1 MADRWAISVLSDRPW
16 EGNQLL
22 SARRDR
28 GDTSVASIH
37 EVRIY
42 RPFIDGLRAIAILTV
57 VGSHISLPGFG
68 GGFVGVDIFFVISGY
83 LIINQIAEDIAAKR
97 FSILDFATRR
107 TFRILPAFLLVLVI
121 CLALSTTIFMQAE
134 PKDFAESF
142 FLSAIMFAN
151 HHFLSHTGYFDM
163 AAVTKPLLHMW
174 SLAVEEQFYLLA
186 PLTLLAM
193 TATTA
198 KMKPENGR
206 RAWIAITFVLG
217 IVSFVACVMFTYPYT
232 KPNVSFYIMPTRGW
246 EFILGGA
253 VPVFAA
259 VVLRLPALINQ
270 GLAIAGAAA
279 IVLAV
284 SCFDADMLY
293 PFYWAAVPAVGAT
306 LIIISGL
313 IGPRNIVARGLATRP
328 MVWIGLV
335 SYPWYLWHWP
345 LISFVRT
352 MNFGEQSFAEEL
364 GAAALSLVLAV
375 LTFRFVELPMRRLR
389 KIRKFRPA
397 AVVALGTASCV
408 VVASLGYLWSLRI
421 TPLMLPQLSG
431 LGPPQIAGGG
441 YPPVSHRGILMGDS
455 HALVIEQS
463 FKEYARQ
470 AGASLTSVFEVGCPP
485 IKAAVKDGRGRP
497 AAQCDSFDPK
507 AFQGAEFAI
516 ITVRWNFYLGL
527 PQSDPFHRSFLLV
540 DQAKKDP
547 YEILAAG
554 LAATLSEAKR
564 AGVRRI
570 LLIAPLP
577 EFPWYSPACVVKAI
591 RVGSDNCSIL
601 RAKVDARRERTMMVL
616 RQVVTPFEN
625 VRLIDPIN
633 LFCTEAE
640 CRPNKGAELFFFDTS
655 HLSPAG
661 AERLYRGYERDFLWA
676 LTGDAAANTVS
687 KSSSR

>member
-1 MADRWAISVLSDRPW
+1 MGASI
-16 EGNQLL
+16 
-22 SARRDR
+22 
-28 GDTSVASIH
+28 ASIH
-37 EVRIY
+37 EVRVY

-57 VGSHISLPGFG
+57 VGSHISLPGFS

-83 LIINQIAEDIAAKR
+83 LIINQIAEDIENKR

-107 TFRILPAFLLVLVI
+107 TFRILPAFLLVMVV

-198 KMKPENGR
+198 NMKPENR
-206 RAWIAITFVLG
+206 RRTWIVVTFALG
-217 IVSFVACVMFTYPYT
+217 IVSFVACVMFTYPSIR
-232 KPNVSFYIMPTRGW
+232 PNVSFYIMPTRGW

-253 VPVFAA
+253 VPAFAA
-259 VVLRLPALINQ
+259 VVRRLPAFVTKS
-270 GLAIAGAAA
+270 LAIAGAAA

-284 SCFDADMLY
+284 LFFDADMLY
-293 PFYWAAVPAVGAT
+293 PFYWAAVPVIGAT
-306 LIIISGL
+306 SIIIAGL
-313 IGPRNIVARGLATRP
+313 IEPRNVVARVLATKP

-352 MNFGEQSFAEEL
+352 MNFGEQSFAEEI
-364 GAAALSLVLAV
+364 GAAALSLALAV
-375 LTFRFVELPMRRLR
+375 LTYRFVELPVRRLR
-389 KIRKFRPA
+389 KKHKFRPA

-408 VVASLGYLWSLRI
+408 VIASLGYLWSLRI

-431 LGPPQIAGGG
+431 LGPPQISGRD
-441 YPPVSHRGILMGDS
+441 YPPVSHHGVLMGDS

-463 FKEYARQ
+463 FKEYARR
-470 AGASLTSVFEVGCPP
+470 AGASLTSVFDVGCPP
-485 IKAAVKDGRGRP
+485 FKAAVKDGRGRP
-497 AAQCDSFDPK
+497 AARCDSFDPK
-507 AFQGAEFAI
+507 PFQGAEFAI
-516 ITVRWNFYLGL
+516 ITTRWNFYLGL
-527 PQSDPFHRSFLLV
+527 PQSDPFHRSFLLI
-540 DQAKKDP
+540 DQTKKDP

-554 LAATLSEAKR
+554 LVATLSDAKR

-570 LLIAPLP
+570 LVIAPLP

-591 RVGSDNCSIL
+591 RVGSDTCSIL
-601 RAKVDARRERTMMVL
+601 RAKVDARRERTMTVL
-616 RQVVTPFEN
+616 RQAAAPFEN

-633 LFCTEAE
+633 LFCTATE
-640 CRPNKGAELFFFDTS
+640 CRPNKGVELFFFDTS
-655 HLSPAG
+655 HLSSAG
-661 AERLYRGYERDFLWA
+661 AERLYQGYERDFLWA
-676 LTGDAAANTVS
+676 LTGDSAGNSVS
-687 KSSSR
+687 KNLSR

>member
-1 MADRWAISVLSDRPW
+1 MRASI
-16 EGNQLL
+16 
-22 SARRDR
+22 
-28 GDTSVASIH
+28 ASIH
-37 EVRIY
+37 QVRIY

-83 LIINQIAEDIAAKR
+83 LIINQIAEDIASKR

-107 TFRILPAFLLVLVI
+107 TFRILPAFLLVMVT

-193 TATTA
+193 TAATA

-206 RAWIAITFVLG
+206 RAWIAITFALG
-217 IVSFVACVMFTYPYT
+217 AVSFVACVMFTFPYT
-232 KPNVSFYIMPTRGW
+232 RPNVSFYIMPTRGW
-246 EFILGGA
+246 EFILGGG
-253 VPVFAA
+253 VPAFAA
-259 VVLRLPALINQ
+259 VVRRLPAVINQ

-284 SCFDADMLY
+284 FFFDADMLY
-293 PFYWAAVPAVGAT
+293 PFYSAAVPVVGAT
-306 LIIISGL
+306 LIITGGL
-313 IGPRNIVARGLATRP
+313 VQPRNVVARALATKP

-352 MNFGEQSFAEEL
+352 MNFGEQSFAEEIS
-364 GAAALSLVLAV
+364 AAALSLVLAI
-375 LTFRFVELPMRRLR
+375 LTYRFLELPLRRLR
-389 KIRKFRPA
+389 KNRKFRPA
-397 AVVALGTASCV
+397 AVVVLGAASCV

-431 LGPPQIAGGG
+431 LGPPQIASRD
-441 YPPVSHRGILMGDS
+441 YPPVSHRGVLLGDS

-463 FKEYARQ
+463 FKEYAGR

-485 IKAAVKDGRGRP
+485 FKAAVKDGRGRP
-497 AAQCDSFDPK
+497 AAGCDSFNPN
-507 AFQGAEFAI
+507 AFQGAEFVI

-527 PQSDPFHRSFLLV
+527 PQSDPFHRSFLLTD

-547 YEILAAG
+547 YEILTAG
-554 LAATLSEAKR
+554 LAATLSDAKR

-570 LLIAPLP
+570 LIIAPLP

-591 RVGSDNCSIL
+591 RVGSDTCSVL
-601 RAKVDARRERTMMVL
+601 RSKVDARRERTMTVL
-616 RQVVTPFEN
+616 RQAAASYGD

-633 LFCTEAE
+633 LFCTETE
-640 CRPNKGAELFFFDTS
+640 CRPNKGTELFFFDTS

-661 AERLYRGYERDFLWA
+661 AQRLYQGYERDFLWA
-676 LTGDAAANTVS
+676 LTGNDAANDVS

>member
-1 MADRWAISVLSDRPW
+1 MASSI
-16 EGNQLL
+16 
-22 SARRDR
+22 
-28 GDTSVASIH
+28 ASIH

-83 LIINQIAEDIAAKR
+83 LIINQIAEDIASKR

-107 TFRILPAFLLVLVI
+107 TFRILPAFLLVMVT

-142 FLSAIMFAN
+142 FLSGIMFAN

-198 KMKPENGR
+198 KMKPQNGR
-206 RAWIAITFVLG
+206 RAWIAITFALG

-232 KPNVSFYIMPTRGW
+232 RPNVSFYIMPTRGW

-253 VPVFAA
+253 VPAVAA
-259 VVLRLPALINQ
+259 VVHRLPAVINQ
-270 GLAIAGAAA
+270 GLAIVGAAA

-284 SCFDADMLY
+284 FCFDTDMLY
-293 PFYWAAVPAVGAT
+293 PFYWAAVPVVGAT
-306 LIIISGL
+306 LIIVGGL
-313 IGPRNIVARGLATRP
+313 IEPGNVVARALATRP
-328 MVWIGLV
+328 IVWIGLV

-352 MNFGEQSFAEEL
+352 MNFGEQSFAEEIS
-364 GAAALSLVLAV
+364 AATLSLVLAV
-375 LTFRFVELPMRRLR
+375 LTYRFVELPVRRLR
-389 KIRKFRPA
+389 KNRKFRPA

-431 LGPPQIAGGG
+431 LGPPQIAGSG
-441 YPPVSHRGILMGDS
+441 YPPVSHSGVLMGDS

-463 FKEYARQ
+463 FKEFARR
-470 AGASLTSVFEVGCPP
+470 AGTNLTSVFEVGCPP
-485 IKAAVKDGRGRP
+485 FKAAVKDGRGRP
-497 AAQCDSFDPK
+497 ARCDSFDPN

-540 DQAKKDP
+540 DGQVKKDP

-554 LAATLSEAKR
+554 LAATLSDAKR

-570 LLIAPLP
+570 LIIAPLP
-577 EFPWYSPACVVKAI
+577 EFPWYSPACVVKTI

-601 RAKVDARRERTMMVL
+601 RAKVDARRQRTMTIL
-616 RQVVTPFEN
+616 RRASASYEN

-633 LFCTEAE
+633 LFCTETE
-640 CRPNKGAELFFFDTS
+640 CRPNKGAELYFFDTS
-655 HLSPAG
+655 HLSSAG
-661 AERLYRGYERDFLWA
+661 AERLYQGYQRDFLWA
-676 LTGDAAANTVS
+676 LTGDDAANTGP

>member
-1 MADRWAISVLSDRPW
+1 MGASI
-16 EGNQLL
+16 
-22 SARRDR
+22 
-28 GDTSVASIH
+28 ASIH
-37 EVRIY
+37 EVRVY

-57 VGSHISLPGFG
+57 VGSHISLPGFS

-83 LIINQIAEDIAAKR
+83 LIINQIAEDIEKKR

-107 TFRILPAFLLVLVI
+107 TFRILPAFLLVMVV

-198 KMKPENGR
+198 NMKPENR
-206 RAWIAITFVLG
+206 RRTWIVVTFALG
-217 IVSFVACVMFTYPYT
+217 IVSFVACVMFTYPSIR
-232 KPNVSFYIMPTRGW
+232 PNVSFYIMPTRGW

-253 VPVFAA
+253 VPAFAA
-259 VVLRLPALINQ
+259 VVRRLPAFVNKS
-270 GLAIAGAAA
+270 LAIAGAAA
-279 IVLAV
+279 TVLPV
-284 SCFDADMLY
+284 LFFDADMLY
-293 PFYWAAVPAVGAT
+293 PFYWAAVPVIGAT
-306 LIIISGL
+306 SIIIAGL
-313 IGPRNIVARGLATRP
+313 IEPRNVVARVLATKP

-352 MNFGEQSFAEEL
+352 MNFGEQSFAEEI
-364 GAAALSLVLAV
+364 GAAALSLALAV
-375 LTFRFVELPMRRLR
+375 LTYRFVELPVRRLR
-389 KIRKFRPA
+389 KKHKFRPA

-408 VVASLGYLWSLRI
+408 VIASLGYLWSLRI

-431 LGPPQIAGGG
+431 LGPPQISGRD
-441 YPPVSHRGILMGDS
+441 YPPVSHHGVLMGDS
-455 HALVIEQS
+455 HALVIEPS
-463 FKEYARQ
+463 FKEYARR
-470 AGASLTSVFEVGCPP
+470 AGASLTSVLDVGCPP
-485 IKAAVKDGRGRP
+485 FKAAVKDGRGRP
-497 AAQCDSFDPK
+497 AARCDSFDPK
-507 AFQGAEFAI
+507 PFQGAEFAI
-516 ITVRWNFYLGL
+516 ITTRWNFYLGL
-527 PQSDPFHRSFLLV
+527 PQSDPFHRSFLLI
-540 DQAKKDP
+540 DQTKKDP

-554 LAATLSEAKR
+554 LVATLSDAKR

-570 LLIAPLP
+570 LVIAPLP

-591 RVGSDNCSIL
+591 RVGSDTCSIL
-601 RAKVDARRERTMMVL
+601 RAKVDARRERTMTVL
-616 RQVVTPFEN
+616 RQAAAPFEN

-633 LFCTEAE
+633 LFCTATE
-640 CRPNKGAELFFFDTS
+640 CRPNKGVELFFFDTS
-655 HLSPAG
+655 HLSSAG
-661 AERLYRGYERDFLWA
+661 AERLYQGYERDFLWA
-676 LTGDAAANTVS
+676 LTGDGAGNSVS
-687 KSSSR
+687 KNLSR

>member
-1 MADRWAISVLSDRPW
+1 MAASI
-16 EGNQLL
+16 G
-22 SARRDR
+22 
-28 GDTSVASIH
+28 SIH

-57 VGSHISLPGFG
+57 VGSHISLPGFS

-107 TFRILPAFLLVLVI
+107 TFRILPAFLLVMLV
-121 CLALSTTIFMQAE
+121 CLALSTTIFMQAD

-193 TATTA
+193 TAMTA
-198 KMKPENGR
+198 KMKPEDRR
-206 RAWIAITFVLG
+206 RAWITVTFGLG
-217 IVSFVACVMFTYPYT
+217 IVSFAVCVLFTYSSIR
-232 KPNVSFYIMPTRGW
+232 PNVSFYIMPARGW

-253 VPVFAA
+253 VPVFATAARRFPA
-259 VVLRLPALINQ
+259 VLNKS
-270 GLAIAGAAA
+270 LAICGAAA
-279 IVLAV
+279 IALAV
-284 SCFDADMLY
+284 LCFDADMLY
-293 PFYWAAVPAVGAT
+293 PLYWAAVPVIGAT
-306 LIIISGL
+306 LIITGGL
-313 IGPRNIVARGLATRP
+313 VEPRNVVARVLATKP

-352 MNFGEQSFAEEL
+352 MNFGEQSFTNETS
-364 GAAALSLVLAV
+364 AAALSLIFAV
-375 LTFRFVELPMRRLR
+375 LTYRFVELPVRRLR
-389 KIRKFRPA
+389 KGRKFRPA

-408 VVASLGYLWSLRI
+408 LVASLGYLWSMRI

-431 LGPPQIAGGG
+431 LGPPQISGRG
-441 YPPVSHRGILMGDS
+441 YPPASHRGVLMGDS

-470 AGASLTSVFEVGCPP
+470 AGASLTSAFDVGCPP
-485 IKAAVKDGRGRP
+485 FKVAVKDGRGRP
-497 AAQCDSFDPK
+497 AARCDSFDPN

-516 ITVRWNFYLGL
+516 ITARWNFYLGL
-527 PQSDPFHRSFLLV
+527 PQSDPFSRSFLLT
-540 DQAKKDP
+540 DQTMKDP

-554 LAATLSEAKR
+554 LAATLSDAKR

-570 LLIAPLP
+570 LVIAPLP

-591 RVGSDNCSIL
+591 RVASDTCSIL
-601 RAKVDARRERTMMVL
+601 RAKVEARRERTMTVL
-616 RQVVTPFEN
+616 RQAVAPLEN
-625 VRLIDPIN
+625 VRLIDPID
-633 LFCTEAE
+633 LFCTATE

-655 HLSPAG
+655 HLSSAG
-661 AERLYRGYERDFLWA
+661 AERLYEGFKRDFLWA
-676 LTGDAAANTVS
+676 FTGDGAGDKNVS
-687 KSSSR
+687 R

>member
-1 MADRWAISVLSDRPW
+1 
-16 EGNQLL
+16 
-22 SARRDR
+22 
-28 GDTSVASIH
+28 
-37 EVRIY
+37 
-42 RPFIDGLRAIAILTV
+42 
-57 VGSHISLPGFG
+57 
-68 GGFVGVDIFFVISGY
+68 
-83 LIINQIAEDIAAKR
+83 
-97 FSILDFATRR
+97 
-107 TFRILPAFLLVLVI
+107 
-121 CLALSTTIFMQAE
+121 
-134 PKDFAESF
+134 
-142 FLSAIMFAN
+142 
-151 HHFLSHTGYFDM
+151 
-163 AAVTKPLLHMW
+163 
-174 SLAVEEQFYLLA
+174 
-186 PLTLLAM
+186 
-193 TATTA
+193 
-198 KMKPENGR
+198 MKPENGR

-232 KPNVSFYIMPTRGW
+232 RPNVSFYIMPTRGW

-253 VPVFAA
+253 VPAFAA
-259 VVLRLPALINQ
+259 LVRRLPSVINQ

-284 SCFDADMLY
+284 FFFDADMLY
-293 PFYWAAVPAVGAT
+293 PFYWAAVPVVGAT
-306 LIIISGL
+306 LIIVGGL
-313 IGPRNIVARGLATRP
+313 IEPGNAVARVLATGP

-352 MNFGEQSFAEEL
+352 MNFGEQSFAEEM

-375 LTFRFVELPMRRLR
+375 LTYRIVELPLRRFR
-389 KIRKFRPA
+389 KARKFRPA
-397 AVVALGTASCV
+397 SVVVLGTASCV

-441 YPPVSHRGILMGDS
+441 YPPASHRGVLMGDS

-470 AGASLTSVFEVGCPP
+470 VGASLTSVFEVGCPP

-497 AAQCDSFDPK
+497 AAQCDSFDPN

-527 PQSDPFHRSFLLV
+527 PQSDPFHRSFRLV
-540 DQAKKDP
+540 DDQAKKDP

-570 LLIAPLP
+570 LIIAPLP
-577 EFPWYSPACVVKAI
+577 EFPWYSPACVVKAV

-601 RAKVDARRERTMMVL
+601 RAKVDARRERTMAVL
-616 RQVVTPFEN
+616 RRVVAPFEN

-661 AERLYRGYERDFLWA
+661 AERLYQGYERDFLWA
-676 LTGDAAANTVS
+676 LTGDGAANAVS

>member
-1 MADRWAISVLSDRPW
+1 MGASI
-16 EGNQLL
+16 
-22 SARRDR
+22 
-28 GDTSVASIH
+28 ASIH
-37 EVRIY
+37 EVRVY

-57 VGSHISLPGFG
+57 VGSHISLPGFS

-83 LIINQIAEDIAAKR
+83 LIINQIAEDIENKR

-107 TFRILPAFLLVLVI
+107 TFRILPAFLLVMVV

-186 PLTLLAM
+186 PLTLLGM

-198 KMKPENGR
+198 NMKPENR
-206 RAWIAITFVLG
+206 RRTWIAITFALG
-217 IVSFVACVMFTYPYT
+217 IVSFVACVMFTYPSIR
-232 KPNVSFYIMPTRGW
+232 PNVSFYIMPTRGW

-253 VPVFAA
+253 VPAFAA
-259 VVLRLPALINQ
+259 VVRRLPAFVNKS
-270 GLAIAGAAA
+270 LAIAGAAA

-284 SCFDADMLY
+284 LFFDSDMLY
-293 PFYWAAVPAVGAT
+293 PFYWVAVPVIGAT
-306 LIIISGL
+306 SIIIAGL
-313 IGPRNIVARGLATRP
+313 IEPRNVVARVLATKP

-352 MNFGEQSFAEEL
+352 MNFGEQSFAEEI
-364 GAAALSLVLAV
+364 GAAALSLALAV
-375 LTFRFVELPMRRLR
+375 LTYRFVELPVRRLR
-389 KIRKFRPA
+389 KKHKFRPA

-408 VVASLGYLWSLRI
+408 VIASLGYLWSLRI

-431 LGPPQIAGGG
+431 LGPPQISGRD
-441 YPPVSHRGILMGDS
+441 YPPVSHHGVLMGDS

-463 FKEYARQ
+463 FKEYARR
-470 AGASLTSVFEVGCPP
+470 AGASLTSVLDVGCPP
-485 IKAAVKDGRGRP
+485 FKAAVKDGRGRP
-497 AAQCDSFDPK
+497 AARCDSFDPK
-507 AFQGAEFAI
+507 PLQGAEFAI
-516 ITVRWNFYLGL
+516 ITTRWNFYLGL
-527 PQSDPFHRSFLLV
+527 PQSDPFHRSFLLI
-540 DQAKKDP
+540 DQTKKDP

-554 LAATLSEAKR
+554 LVATLSDAKR

-570 LLIAPLP
+570 LVIAPLP

-591 RVGSDNCSIL
+591 RVGSDTCSIL
-601 RAKVDARRERTMMVL
+601 RAKVDARRERTMTVL
-616 RQVVTPFEN
+616 RQAAAPFEN

-633 LFCTEAE
+633 LFCTATE
-640 CRPNKGAELFFFDTS
+640 CRPNKGVELFFFDTS
-655 HLSPAG
+655 HLSSAG
-661 AERLYRGYERDFLWA
+661 AERLYQGYERDFLWA
-676 LTGDAAANTVS
+676 LTGDSAGNSVS
-687 KSSSR
+687 KNLSR

>member
-1 MADRWAISVLSDRPW
+1 MEVSQWGILSTLDSCTMGP
-16 EGNQLL
+16 
-22 SARRDR
+22 SI
-28 GDTSVASIH
+28 ASIH

-57 VGSHISLPGFG
+57 VGSHIGLPGFG

-83 LIINQIAEDIAAKR
+83 LIINQIAEDIAGKR

-107 TFRILPAFLLVLVI
+107 TFRILPAFLLVMVI
-121 CLALSTTIFMQAE
+121 CLVLSTTVFMQADS
-134 PKDFAESF
+134 KDFAESF
-142 FLSAIMFAN
+142 FLSAVMFAN

-193 TATTA
+193 TATTSR
-198 KMKPENGR
+198 MKPENSR
-206 RAWIAITFVLG
+206 RAWIAITFALG
-217 IVSFVACVMFTYPYT
+217 IVSFVACVIFTYPYT

-253 VPVFAA
+253 VPAFAA
-259 VVLRLPALINQ
+259 VVRRLPAVINQ
-270 GLAIAGAAA
+270 GLAIIGSAA

-293 PFYWAAVPAVGAT
+293 PFYWAAVPVVGAT
-306 LIIISGL
+306 LIIIGGL
-313 IGPRNIVARGLATRP
+313 IEPRNVVARALATRP

-352 MNFGEQSFAEEL
+352 MNFGGQSFAEEM
-364 GAAALSLVLAV
+364 GAAALSLVLAI
-375 LTFRFVELPMRRLR
+375 LTYRFVELPLRRLR
-389 KIRKFRPA
+389 KNRKFRPA

-431 LGPPQIAGGG
+431 LGPPQIAGRD
-441 YPPVSHRGILMGDS
+441 YPPVSHRGVLMGDS
-455 HALVIEQS
+455 HALVIEQA
-463 FKEYARQ
+463 FKEYARR
-470 AGASLTSVFEVGCPP
+470 AGASLTSAFEVGCPP
-485 IKAAVKDGRGRP
+485 FKAAVKDGRGRP
-497 AAQCDSFDPK
+497 AARCDSFDPN

-527 PQSDPFHRSFLLV
+527 PQSDPFNRSFLLTD

-554 LAATLSEAKR
+554 LAATLSDAKR

-570 LLIAPLP
+570 LIIAPLP

-591 RVGSDNCSIL
+591 RVGSDTCSIL
-601 RAKVDARRERTMMVL
+601 RTKVGVRRERTMIVL
-616 RQVVTPFEN
+616 RRVAAADEN

-633 LFCTEAE
+633 LFCTETE
-640 CRPNKGAELFFFDTS
+640 CRPNKGTELFFFDTS
-655 HLSPAG
+655 HLSSAG

-676 LTGDAAANTVS
+676 LTGNDAGNNVS

>member
-1 MADRWAISVLSDRPW
+1 MMGASI
-16 EGNQLL
+16 
-22 SARRDR
+22 
-28 GDTSVASIH
+28 ASIH
-37 EVRIY
+37 EVRVY
-42 RPFIDGLRAIAILTV
+42 RPFIDGLRAVAILTV
-57 VGSHISLPGFG
+57 VGSHISLPGFS
-68 GGFVGVDIFFVISGY
+68 GGFIGVDIFFVISGY
-83 LIINQIAEDIAAKR
+83 LIINQIAEDIENKR

-107 TFRILPAFLLVLVI
+107 TFRILPAFLLVMVV

-151 HHFLSHTGYFDM
+151 HHFLSHTGYFDI

-253 VPVFAA
+253 VPVFATA
-259 VVLRLPALINQ
+259 VHRVPAVINQ

-284 SCFDADMLY
+284 LCFDADMLY
-293 PFYWAAVPAVGAT
+293 PYYWAAVPVVGAT
-306 LIIISGL
+306 LIIVGGL
-313 IGPRNIVARGLATRP
+313 IEPRNVVARALATRP

-352 MNFGEQSFAEEL
+352 MNFGEHSFAEEM
-364 GAAALSLVLAV
+364 GAAALSLVLAI
-375 LTFRFVELPMRRLR
+375 LTYRLLELPLRRLR
-389 KIRKFRPA
+389 KKRNFRPV

-408 VVASLGYLWSLRI
+408 LVASLGYLWSLRI
-421 TPLMLPQLSG
+421 TPLILPQLSG
-431 LGPPQIAGGG
+431 LEPFQIAGRD
-441 YPPVSHRGILMGDS
+441 YPPVSHRGVLMGDS
-455 HALVIEQS
+455 HALVIEQA
-463 FKEYARQ
+463 FKEYARR
-470 AGASLTSVFEVGCPP
+470 AGASLTPVFEVGCPP
-485 IKAAVKDGRGRP
+485 FKAAVKDGRGRP
-497 AAQCDSFDPK
+497 AAGCDSFDPN

-516 ITVRWNFYLGL
+516 ITARWNFYLGL
-527 PQSDPFHRSFLLV
+527 PQSDPFHRSFLLTD

-547 YEILAAG
+547 YEILATG
-554 LAATLSEAKR
+554 LAATLSDAKR

-570 LLIAPLP
+570 LIVAPLP

-591 RVGSDNCSIL
+591 RVGSDTCSVL
-601 RAKVDARRERTMMVL
+601 RSKVDARRERTMTAL
-616 RQVVTPFEN
+616 RRAAASYDN

-633 LFCTEAE
+633 LFCTETE
-640 CRPNKGAELFFFDTS
+640 CRPNKGTELFFFDTS
-655 HLSPAG
+655 HLSSAG
-661 AERLYRGYERDFLWA
+661 AERLYRGYERDFLWV
-676 LTGDAAANTVS
+676 LTGSGTGNNFS
-687 KSSSR
+687 KSSSL

>member
-1 MADRWAISVLSDRPW
+1 MGASI
-16 EGNQLL
+16 
-22 SARRDR
+22 
-28 GDTSVASIH
+28 ASIH
-37 EVRIY
+37 EVRVY

-57 VGSHISLPGFG
+57 VGSHISLPGFS

-83 LIINQIAEDIAAKR
+83 LIINQIAEDIKNKR

-107 TFRILPAFLLVLVI
+107 TFRILPAFLLVMVV

-198 KMKPENGR
+198 NMKPENR
-206 RAWIAITFVLG
+206 RRTWIAITFALG
-217 IVSFVACVMFTYPYT
+217 IVSFVACVMFTYPSIR
-232 KPNVSFYIMPTRGW
+232 PNVSFYIMPTRGW

-253 VPVFAA
+253 VPAFAA
-259 VVLRLPALINQ
+259 VVRRLPAFVNKS
-270 GLAIAGAAA
+270 LAIAGAAA

-284 SCFDADMLY
+284 LFFDADMLY
-293 PFYWAAVPAVGAT
+293 PFYWAAVPVIGAT
-306 LIIISGL
+306 SIIIAGL
-313 IGPRNIVARGLATRP
+313 IEPRNVVARVLATKP

-352 MNFGEQSFAEEL
+352 MNFGEQSFAEEI
-364 GAAALSLVLAV
+364 GAAALSLALAV
-375 LTFRFVELPMRRLR
+375 LTYRFVELPVRRLR
-389 KIRKFRPA
+389 KKHKFRPA

-408 VVASLGYLWSLRI
+408 VIASLGYLWSLRI

-431 LGPPQIAGGG
+431 LGPPQISGRD
-441 YPPVSHRGILMGDS
+441 YPPVSHHGVLMGDS

-463 FKEYARQ
+463 FKEYARR
-470 AGASLTSVFEVGCPP
+470 AGASLTSVLDVGCPP
-485 IKAAVKDGRGRP
+485 FKAAVKDGRGRP
-497 AAQCDSFDPK
+497 AARCDSFDPK
-507 AFQGAEFAI
+507 PFQGAEFAI
-516 ITVRWNFYLGL
+516 ITTRWNFYLGL
-527 PQSDPFHRSFLLV
+527 PQSDPFHRSFLLI
-540 DQAKKDP
+540 DQTKKDP

-554 LAATLSEAKR
+554 LVATLSDAKR

-570 LLIAPLP
+570 LVIAPLP
-577 EFPWYSPACVVKAI
+577 EFPWYSPACVVKAM
-591 RVGSDNCSIL
+591 RVGSDTCSIL
-601 RAKVDARRERTMMVL
+601 RAKVDARRERTMTVL
-616 RQVVTPFEN
+616 RQAAAPFEN

-633 LFCTEAE
+633 LFCTATE
-640 CRPNKGAELFFFDTS
+640 CRPNKGVELFFFDTS
-655 HLSPAG
+655 HLSSAG
-661 AERLYRGYERDFLWA
+661 AERLYQGYERDFLWA
-676 LTGDAAANTVS
+676 LTGDGAGDNVS
-687 KSSSR
+687 KNLSR

>member
-1 MADRWAISVLSDRPW
+1 MGASI
-16 EGNQLL
+16 
-22 SARRDR
+22 
-28 GDTSVASIH
+28 ASIH
-37 EVRIY
+37 EVRVY

-57 VGSHISLPGFG
+57 VGSHISLPGFS

-83 LIINQIAEDIAAKR
+83 LIINQIAEDIKNKR

-107 TFRILPAFLLVLVI
+107 TFRILPAFLLVMVV

-198 KMKPENGR
+198 NMKPENR
-206 RAWIAITFVLG
+206 RRTWIVVTFALG
-217 IVSFVACVMFTYPYT
+217 IVSFVACVMFTYPSIR
-232 KPNVSFYIMPTRGW
+232 PNVSFYIMPTRGW

-253 VPVFAA
+253 VPAFAA
-259 VVLRLPALINQ
+259 VVRRLPAFVNKS
-270 GLAIAGAAA
+270 LAIAGAAA

-284 SCFDADMLY
+284 LFFDADMLY
-293 PFYWAAVPAVGAT
+293 PFYWAAVPVIGAT
-306 LIIISGL
+306 SIIIAGL
-313 IGPRNIVARGLATRP
+313 IEPRNVVGRVLATKP

-352 MNFGEQSFAEEL
+352 MNFGEQSFTEEI
-364 GAAALSLVLAV
+364 GAAALSLALAV
-375 LTFRFVELPMRRLR
+375 LTYRFVELPVRRLR
-389 KIRKFRPA
+389 KKHKFRPA
-397 AVVALGTASCV
+397 TVVALGTASCV
-408 VVASLGYLWSLRI
+408 VIASLGYLWSLRI

-431 LGPPQIAGGG
+431 LGPPQISGRD
-441 YPPVSHRGILMGDS
+441 YPPVSHHGVLMGDS

-463 FKEYARQ
+463 FKEYARR
-470 AGASLTSVFEVGCPP
+470 AGASLTSVFDVGCPP
-485 IKAAVKDGRGRP
+485 FKAAVKDGRGRP
-497 AAQCDSFDPK
+497 AGRCDSFDPK
-507 AFQGAEFAI
+507 PFQGAEFAI
-516 ITVRWNFYLGL
+516 IATRWNFYLGL
-527 PQSDPFHRSFLLV
+527 PQSDPFHRSFLLI
-540 DQAKKDP
+540 DQTKKDP

-554 LAATLSEAKR
+554 LVATLSDAKR

-570 LLIAPLP
+570 LVIAPLP
-577 EFPWYSPACVVKAI
+577 EFPWYSPACVVKAM
-591 RVGSDNCSIL
+591 RVGSDTCSIL
-601 RAKVDARRERTMMVL
+601 RAKVDARRERTMTVL
-616 RQVVTPFEN
+616 RQAAAPFEN

-633 LFCTEAE
+633 LFCTATE
-640 CRPNKGAELFFFDTS
+640 CRPNKGVELYFFDTS
-655 HLSPAG
+655 HLSSAG
-661 AERLYRGYERDFLWA
+661 AERLYQGYERDFLWA
-676 LTGDAAANTVS
+676 LTGDGAGDNVS
-687 KSSSR
+687 KNLSR

>member
-1 MADRWAISVLSDRPW
+1 MGASI
-16 EGNQLL
+16 
-22 SARRDR
+22 
-28 GDTSVASIH
+28 ASIH
-37 EVRIY
+37 EVRVY

-57 VGSHISLPGFG
+57 VGSHISLPGFS

-83 LIINQIAEDIAAKR
+83 LIINQIAEDIENKR

-107 TFRILPAFLLVLVI
+107 TFRILPAFLLVMVV

-198 KMKPENGR
+198 NMKPENR
-206 RAWIAITFVLG
+206 RRTWIVVTFALG
-217 IVSFVACVMFTYPYT
+217 IVSFVACVMFTYPSIR
-232 KPNVSFYIMPTRGW
+232 PNVSFYIMPTRGW

-253 VPVFAA
+253 VPAFAA
-259 VVLRLPALINQ
+259 VVRRLPAFVNKS
-270 GLAIAGAAA
+270 LAIAGAAA
-279 IVLAV
+279 IVLAALF
-284 SCFDADMLY
+284 FDADMLY
-293 PFYWAAVPAVGAT
+293 PFYWAAVPVIGAT
-306 LIIISGL
+306 SIIIAGL
-313 IGPRNIVARGLATRP
+313 IEPRNVVARVLATKP

-352 MNFGEQSFAEEL
+352 MNFGEQSFAEEI
-364 GAAALSLVLAV
+364 GAAALSLALAV
-375 LTFRFVELPMRRLR
+375 LTYRFVELPVRRLR
-389 KIRKFRPA
+389 KKHKFRPA

-408 VVASLGYLWSLRI
+408 VIASLGYLWSLRI

-431 LGPPQIAGGG
+431 LGPPQISGRD
-441 YPPVSHRGILMGDS
+441 YPPVSHHGVLMGDS

-463 FKEYARQ
+463 FKEYARR
-470 AGASLTSVFEVGCPP
+470 AGASLTSVFDVGCPP
-485 IKAAVKDGRGRP
+485 FKAAVKDGRGRP
-497 AAQCDSFDPK
+497 AARCDSFDPK
-507 AFQGAEFAI
+507 PLQGAEFAI
-516 ITVRWNFYLGL
+516 ITTRWNFYLGL
-527 PQSDPFHRSFLLV
+527 PQSDPFHRSFLLI
-540 DQAKKDP
+540 DQTKKDP

-554 LAATLSEAKR
+554 LVATLSDAKR

-570 LLIAPLP
+570 LVIAPLP

-591 RVGSDNCSIL
+591 RVGSDTCSIL
-601 RAKVDARRERTMMVL
+601 RAKVDARRERTMTVL
-616 RQVVTPFEN
+616 RQAAAPFEN

-633 LFCTEAE
+633 LFCTATE
-640 CRPNKGAELFFFDTS
+640 CRPNKGVELFFFDTS
-655 HLSPAG
+655 HLSSAG
-661 AERLYRGYERDFLWA
+661 AERLYQGYERDFLWA
-676 LTGDAAANTVS
+676 LTGDGAGNSVS
-687 KSSSR
+687 KNLSR

>member
-1 MADRWAISVLSDRPW
+1 MGASI
-16 EGNQLL
+16 
-22 SARRDR
+22 
-28 GDTSVASIH
+28 ASIH
-37 EVRIY
+37 EVRVY

-57 VGSHISLPGFG
+57 VGSHISLPGFS

-83 LIINQIAEDIAAKR
+83 LIINQIAEDIEKKR

-107 TFRILPAFLLVLVI
+107 TFRILPAFLLVIVT

-193 TATTA
+193 TAMTG
-198 KMKPENGR
+198 KMKPESGR
-206 RAWIAITFVLG
+206 RTWIAVTFGLG
-217 IVSFVACVMFTYPYT
+217 IVSFAACVLFTYPSIR
-232 KPNVSFYIMPTRGW
+232 PNVSFYIMPTRGW

-253 VPVFAA
+253 VPAFASA
-259 VVLRLPALINQ
+259 VCRLPAFVNK
-270 GLAIAGAAA
+270 GLAIGGAAA

-284 SCFDADMLY
+284 LCFDADMLY
-293 PFYWAAVPAVGAT
+293 PFFWAAAPVIGAT
-306 LIIISGL
+306 LIITAGL
-313 IGPRNIVARGLATRP
+313 VEPRNVVACVLATRP

-352 MNFGEQSFAEEL
+352 MNFGEQSFAEEI
-364 GAAALSLVLAV
+364 GAAALSLVLAI
-375 LTFRFVELPMRRLR
+375 LTYRFVELPVRGLR
-389 KIRKFRPA
+389 KKHKFRPA
-397 AVVALGTASCV
+397 AVVVLGTASCV
-408 VVASLGYLWSLRI
+408 VIASLGYLWSLRI

-431 LGPPQIAGGG
+431 LGPPQIVGHD
-441 YPPVSHRGILMGDS
+441 YPPVSHRGVLMGDS

-463 FKEYARQ
+463 FKEYARR
-470 AGASLTSVFEVGCPP
+470 AGATLTSVFEVGCPP
-485 IKAAVKDGRGRP
+485 FKASVKDGRGRP
-497 AAQCDSFDPK
+497 AVRCDSFDPY

-527 PQSDPFHRSFLLV
+527 PQSDPFHRSFRLIG
-540 DQAKKDP
+540 DQGKNDP
-547 YEILAAG
+547 YEILTAG
-554 LAATLSEAKR
+554 LATMLSDAKR
-564 AGVRRI
+564 AAVRRI
-570 LLIAPLP
+570 LIIAPLP

-591 RVGSDNCSIL
+591 RVGSDTCSVL
-601 RAKVDARRERTMMVL
+601 RAKVDARRERTVTIL
-616 RQVVTPFEN
+616 RQVAAPFEN

-633 LFCTEAE
+633 LFCTEME
-640 CRPNKGAELFFFDTS
+640 CRPNKGNELFFFDTS
-655 HLSPAG
+655 HLSSAG
-661 AERLYRGYERDFLWA
+661 AERLYQGYERDFLWV
-676 LTGDAAANTVS
+676 LTGNDAGNTVS
-687 KSSSR
+687 KN

>member
-1 MADRWAISVLSDRPW
+1 MGASI
-16 EGNQLL
+16 
-22 SARRDR
+22 
-28 GDTSVASIH
+28 ASIH

-42 RPFIDGLRAIAILTV
+42 RPFIDGLRAVAILTV
-57 VGSHISLPGFG
+57 VGSHISLPGFS

-83 LIINQIAEDIAAKR
+83 LIINQIAEDIENKR
-97 FSILDFATRR
+97 FNILDFATRR
-107 TFRILPAFLLVLVI
+107 TFRILPAFLLVMVV

-198 KMKPENGR
+198 KMKPENR
-206 RAWIAITFVLG
+206 RRTWIAVTFGLG
-217 IVSFVACVMFTYPYT
+217 IVSFVACVIFTYPSIR
-232 KPNVSFYIMPTRGW
+232 PNVSFYIMPTRGW

-253 VPVFAA
+253 VPAFAA
-259 VVLRLPALINQ
+259 VVRRLPVFVNKS
-270 GLAIAGAAA
+270 LAIAGAAA

-284 SCFDADMLY
+284 LCFDADTLY
-293 PFYWAAVPAVGAT
+293 PFYWAAVPVIGAT
-306 LIIISGL
+306 LIITGGL
-313 IGPRNIVARGLATRP
+313 VEPRNVVALALATKP

-352 MNFGEQSFAEEL
+352 MNFGEQSFAEEI
-364 GAAALSLVLAV
+364 GAAALSLALAL
-375 LTFRFVELPMRRLR
+375 LTYRFVELPVRRLR
-389 KIRKFRPA
+389 KERKFRPA
-397 AVVALGTASCV
+397 AVVTLGTASCV
-408 VVASLGYLWSLRI
+408 LVASLGYLWSLRI

-431 LGPPQIAGGG
+431 LGPPQVNGRD
-441 YPPVSHRGILMGDS
+441 YPPVSHRGVLMGDS
-455 HALVIEQS
+455 HALVIEQP
-463 FKEYARQ
+463 FKA
-470 AGASLTSVFEVGCPP
+470 P
-485 IKAAVKDGRGRP
+485 IKDGRGRP
-497 AAQCDSFDPK
+497 AAGCDSFDPK
-507 AFQGAEFAI
+507 TFQGAEFAI
-516 ITVRWNFYLGL
+516 IAARWNFYLGL
-527 PQSDPFHRSFLLV
+527 PQSDPFHRSFVLT
-540 DQAKKDP
+540 DQTKKDP

-554 LAATLSEAKR
+554 LAATLSDAKR

-570 LLIAPLP
+570 LVIAPLP

-591 RVGSDNCSIL
+591 RVGFDTCSIL
-601 RAKVDARRERTMMVL
+601 RAKVDARRERTMTVL
-616 RQVVTPFEN
+616 RQVVAASED

-640 CRPNKGAELFFFDTS
+640 CRPNKGTELFFFDTS
-655 HLSPAG
+655 HLSSAG
-661 AERLYRGYERDFLWA
+661 AERLYQGYEHDFLWA
-676 LTGDAAANTVS
+676 LTGDDAGKNVS
-687 KSSSR
+687 RNSSR

>member
-1 MADRWAISVLSDRPW
+1 MRAMEASQRGTLSVQDNGTMASSI
-16 EGNQLL
+16 
-22 SARRDR
+22 
-28 GDTSVASIH
+28 ASIH

-42 RPFIDGLRAIAILTV
+42 RPFIDGLRAVAILTV
-57 VGSHISLPGFG
+57 VGSHVSLPGFG

-83 LIINQIAEDIAAKR
+83 LIINQIAEDIASKR

-107 TFRILPAFLLVLVI
+107 TFRILPAFLLVMVT

-206 RAWIAITFVLG
+206 RAWIAITLALG
-217 IVSFVACVMFTYPYT
+217 VVSFIACVMFTYPYT
-232 KPNVSFYIMPTRGW
+232 RPNVSFYIMPTRGW

-253 VPVFAA
+253 VPAFAA
-259 VVLRLPALINQ
+259 VVRRLPAVINQ

-284 SCFDADMLY
+284 ICFDADMLY
-293 PFYWAAVPAVGAT
+293 PFYWAAVPVVGAT
-306 LIIISGL
+306 LIIVGGL
-313 IGPRNIVARGLATRP
+313 IEPGNVVARALTTRP

-352 MNFGEQSFAEEL
+352 MNFGEQSFAEEIS
-364 GAAALSLVLAV
+364 AATLSLVLAV
-375 LTFRFVELPMRRLR
+375 LTYRFVELPVRRLR
-389 KIRKFRPA
+389 KTRKFRPA
-397 AVVALGTASCV
+397 AIVALGTASCV

-431 LGPPQIAGGG
+431 LGPPQIAGSG
-441 YPPVSHRGILMGDS
+441 YPPVSHRGVLMGDS

-463 FKEYARQ
+463 FKEFARR
-470 AGASLTSVFEVGCPP
+470 AGTNLTSVFEVGCPP
-485 IKAAVKDGRGRP
+485 FKAAVKDGRGRP
-497 AAQCDSFDPK
+497 ARCDSFDPN

-540 DQAKKDP
+540 DGQVKKGP

-554 LAATLSEAKR
+554 LAATLSDAKR

-570 LLIAPLP
+570 LIIAPLP

-591 RVGSDNCSIL
+591 RVGSDSCSIL
-601 RAKVDARRERTMMVL
+601 RAKVDARRERTMAVL
-616 RQVVTPFEN
+616 RRVVAPFEN

-661 AERLYRGYERDFLWA
+661 AERLYQGYERDFLWA
-676 LTGDAAANTVS
+676 LTGDDAANTVS
-687 KSSSR
+687 KSLSR

>member
-1 MADRWAISVLSDRPW
+1 MTASI
-16 EGNQLL
+16 
-22 SARRDR
+22 
-28 GDTSVASIH
+28 ASIH

-57 VGSHISLPGFG
+57 VGSHISLPGFS

-107 TFRILPAFLLVLVI
+107 TLRILPAFLLVMLV

-193 TATTA
+193 TAMTA
-198 KMKPENGR
+198 KLKPENRR
-206 RAWIAITFVLG
+206 RAWIVVTFGLG
-217 IVSFVACVMFTYPYT
+217 IVSFVACILFTYPSIR
-232 KPNVSFYIMPTRGW
+232 PNVSFYIMPTRGW

-253 VPVFAA
+253 VPMFAA
-259 VVLRLPALINQ
+259 GIRRFPAFVSKSLVIV
-270 GLAIAGAAA
+270 GAAA

-284 SCFDADMLY
+284 FCFDVDMLY
-293 PFYWAAVPAVGAT
+293 PFYWAAVPVIGAT
-306 LIIISGL
+306 LIITGGL
-313 IGPRNIVARGLATRP
+313 LEPRNVVARVLATKP
-328 MVWIGLV
+328 MVWVGLV

-352 MNFGEQSFAEEL
+352 MNFGEQSFTEETS
-364 GAAALSLVLAV
+364 AAALSLMLAI
-375 LTFRFVELPMRRLR
+375 LTYRFVELPLRRLR
-389 KIRKFRPA
+389 KERKFRPA

-408 VVASLGYLWSLRI
+408 LVASLGYLWSMRV

-431 LGPPQIAGGG
+431 LGPPQISGHA
-441 YPPVSHRGILMGDS
+441 YPPISHRGVLMGDS
-455 HALVIEQS
+455 HTLVVEQS
-463 FKEYARQ
+463 FKDYARR
-470 AGASLTSVFEVGCPP
+470 AGAGLTSVFDVGCPP
-485 IKAAVKDGRGRP
+485 FKAAVKDGRGRP
-497 AAQCDSFDPK
+497 AARCDSFDPN

-516 ITVRWNFYLGL
+516 ITARWNFYLGL
-527 PQSDPFHRSFLLV
+527 PQSDPFHRSFLLI
-540 DQAKKDP
+540 DQTKKDP
-547 YEILAAG
+547 YEIFAAG
-554 LAATLSEAKR
+554 LAVTLSDAKR

-570 LLIAPLP
+570 LIIAPLP

-591 RVGSDNCSIL
+591 RVGSDTCSIL
-601 RAKVDARRERTMMVL
+601 RAKVEARRERTMTVL
-616 RQVVTPFEN
+616 RQAVALFEN
-625 VRLIDPIN
+625 VRLIDPID
-633 LFCTEAE
+633 LFCTATE
-640 CRPNKGAELFFFDTS
+640 CRPNKGTELFFFDTS
-655 HLSPAG
+655 HLSSAG
-661 AERLYRGYERDFLWA
+661 AERLYYGYERDFLWA
-676 LTGDAAANTVS
+676 LTGDGAGNNVS
-687 KSSSR
+687 KNSSR

>member
-1 MADRWAISVLSDRPW
+1 MGASI
-16 EGNQLL
+16 
-22 SARRDR
+22 
-28 GDTSVASIH
+28 ASIH

-57 VGSHISLPGFG
+57 VGSHISLPGFS

-83 LIINQIAEDIAAKR
+83 LIINQIAEDIENKR

-107 TFRILPAFLLVLVI
+107 TFRILPAFLLVMVV

-198 KMKPENGR
+198 KMKPENR
-206 RAWIAITFVLG
+206 RRTWIAVTFGLG
-217 IVSFVACVMFTYPYT
+217 IVSFVACVMFTYPSIR
-232 KPNVSFYIMPTRGW
+232 PNVSFYIMPTRGW

-253 VPVFAA
+253 VPAFATI
-259 VVLRLPALINQ
+259 VRRLPAIVNKC
-270 GLAIAGAAA
+270 LAIAGAAA

-284 SCFDADMLY
+284 VCFDADMLY
-293 PFYWAAVPAVGAT
+293 PFYWAAVPVIGAT
-306 LIIISGL
+306 LIITGGL
-313 IGPRNIVARGLATRP
+313 VEPRNLVARALATRP

-352 MNFGEQSFAEEL
+352 MNFGEQSFAEEI
-364 GAAALSLVLAV
+364 GAAVLSLALAV
-375 LTFRFVELPMRRLR
+375 LTYRFVELPVRRLR
-389 KIRKFRPA
+389 KNRKFRPA

-408 VVASLGYLWSLRI
+408 LVASLGYLWSLRI

-431 LGPPQIAGGG
+431 LGPSQISGSD
-441 YPPVSHRGILMGDS
+441 YPPVSHRGVLMGDS

-463 FKEYARQ
+463 FKEYARR
-470 AGASLTSVFEVGCPP
+470 AGAGLTSVFEVGCPP
-485 IKAAVKDGRGRP
+485 FKADVKDGRGRP
-497 AAQCDSFDPK
+497 AARCDSFDPK

-527 PQSDPFHRSFLLV
+527 PQSDPFHRSFLLI
-540 DQAKKDP
+540 DGQAKKDP

-554 LAATLSEAKR
+554 FAATLSDAKS
-564 AGVRRI
+564 AGVRRV
-570 LLIAPLP
+570 LVIAPLP

-591 RVGSDNCSIL
+591 RVGSDTCSIL
-601 RAKVDARRERTMMVL
+601 RAKVDARRERTMTVL
-616 RQVVTPFEN
+616 RQAVAPFEN

-633 LFCTEAE
+633 LFCTETE
-640 CRPNKGAELFFFDTS
+640 CRPNKGTELFFFDTS
-655 HLSPAG
+655 HLSSAG
-661 AERLYRGYERDFLWA
+661 AERLYQGYERDFLWA
-676 LTGDAAANTVS
+676 LTGDGVGNKVS
-687 KSSSR
+687 KDSSR

>member
-1 MADRWAISVLSDRPW
+1 MGASI
-16 EGNQLL
+16 G
-22 SARRDR
+22 
-28 GDTSVASIH
+28 SIH
-37 EVRIY
+37 EVRVY

-57 VGSHISLPGFG
+57 VGSHISLPGFS

-83 LIINQIAEDIAAKR
+83 LIINQIAEDIENKR

-107 TFRILPAFLLVLVI
+107 TFRILPAFLLVMVV

-198 KMKPENGR
+198 NMKPENR
-206 RAWIAITFVLG
+206 RRTWIAVTFALG
-217 IVSFVACVMFTYPYT
+217 IVSFVACVVFTYPSIR
-232 KPNVSFYIMPTRGW
+232 PNVSFYIMPTRGW

-253 VPVFAA
+253 VPAFAA
-259 VVLRLPALINQ
+259 VVRRLPAFVNKSLV
-270 GLAIAGAAA
+270 IAGAAA

-284 SCFDADMLY
+284 LCFDADMLY
-293 PFYWAAVPAVGAT
+293 PFYWAAGPVIGAT
-306 LIIISGL
+306 SIIIAGL
-313 IGPRNIVARGLATRP
+313 IEPRNVVARVLATKP

-352 MNFGEQSFAEEL
+352 MNFGEQSFAEEI
-364 GAAALSLVLAV
+364 GAAALSLAFAV
-375 LTFRFVELPMRRLR
+375 LTYRFVELPVRRLR
-389 KIRKFRPA
+389 KKHKFRPA

-408 VVASLGYLWSLRI
+408 VIASLGYLWSLRI

-431 LGPPQIAGGG
+431 LGPPQISGRD
-441 YPPVSHRGILMGDS
+441 YPPVSHHGVLMGDS

-463 FKEYARQ
+463 FKEYARR
-470 AGASLTSVFEVGCPP
+470 AGASLTSVFDVGCPP
-485 IKAAVKDGRGRP
+485 FKATVKDGRGRP
-497 AAQCDSFDPK
+497 AARCDSFDPK
-507 AFQGAEFAI
+507 PFQGAEFAI
-516 ITVRWNFYLGL
+516 ITTRWNFYLGL
-527 PQSDPFHRSFLLV
+527 PQSDPFHRSFLLI
-540 DQAKKDP
+540 DQTKKDP

-554 LAATLSEAKR
+554 LVATLSDAKR

-570 LLIAPLP
+570 LVIAPLP

-591 RVGSDNCSIL
+591 RVGSDTCSIL
-601 RAKVDARRERTMMVL
+601 RAKVDARRERTMTVL
-616 RQVVTPFEN
+616 RQAAAPFEN

-633 LFCTEAE
+633 LFCTPTE
-640 CRPNKGAELFFFDTS
+640 CRPNKGVELFFFDTS
-655 HLSPAG
+655 HLSSAG
-661 AERLYRGYERDFLWA
+661 AERLYQGYERDFLWA
-676 LTGDAAANTVS
+676 LTGDGAGNSVS
-687 KSSSR
+687 KNLSR

>member
-1 MADRWAISVLSDRPW
+1 MSGGDMASSI
-16 EGNQLL
+16 
-22 SARRDR
+22 
-28 GDTSVASIH
+28 ASIH
-37 EVRIY
+37 KVRIY
-42 RPFIDGLRAIAILTV
+42 RPFVDGLRAVAILTV
-57 VGSHISLPGFG
+57 VGSHVSLPGFG

-83 LIINQIAEDIAAKR
+83 LIVNQIAEDIASKR

-107 TFRILPAFLLVLVI
+107 TFRILPAFLLVMVT

-198 KMKPENGR
+198 RMKPENGR

-232 KPNVSFYIMPTRGW
+232 RPNVSFYIMPTRGW

-253 VPVFAA
+253 VPAFAA
-259 VVLRLPALINQ
+259 VVHRLPAVINR

-284 SCFDADMLY
+284 ICFDADMLY
-293 PFYWAAVPAVGAT
+293 PFYWAAVPVVGAT
-306 LIIISGL
+306 LIIVGGL
-313 IGPRNIVARGLATRP
+313 IEPGNAVARVLATRP

-352 MNFGEQSFAEEL
+352 MNFGEQSFAEEIS
-364 GAAALSLVLAV
+364 AAALSLVLAV
-375 LTFRFVELPMRRLR
+375 LTYRIVELPLRRLR
-389 KIRKFRPA
+389 KGRKFRPA
-397 AVVALGTASCV
+397 AVVVLGTASCV

-441 YPPVSHRGILMGDS
+441 YPPVSHRGVLMGDS

-463 FKEYARQ
+463 FKEFARQ
-470 AGASLTSVFEVGCPP
+470 VGASLTSVFEVGCPP

-497 AAQCDSFDPK
+497 AAQCDSFDPN

-527 PQSDPFHRSFLLV
+527 PQSDPFHRSFRLV
-540 DQAKKDP
+540 DDQAKKDP

-570 LLIAPLP
+570 LIIAPLP
-577 EFPWYSPACVVKAI
+577 EFPWYSPACVVKAV

-601 RAKVDARRERTMMVL
+601 RAKVDARRERTMAVL
-616 RQVVTPFEN
+616 RRVVDPFEN

-661 AERLYRGYERDFLWA
+661 AERLYQGYERDFLWA
-676 LTGDAAANTVS
+676 LTGDGAGNAVS